1 MGHNF
6 LIIKGEFMSNMTVY
20 LDTHHAK
27 VYKMGL
33 DKHTPV
39 ALKDEGHE
47 KKHFYHKLAEKL
59 HAANEV
65 FVLGAHQVVAEFKHY
80 CSEHDK
86 VMNQKLVGTETL
98 HSHATDH
105 EVWEQ
110 GHKFFL
116 KRAGELPL

>member
-1 MGHNF
+1 
-6 LIIKGEFMSNMTVY
+6 MSNVTVY

-33 DKHTPV
+33 EKHTP
-39 ALKDEGHE
+39 APLKDEKHDR
-47 KKHFYHKLAEKL
+47 KHFYHNLSKEL
-59 HAANEV
+59 HHATEV
-65 FVLGAHQVVAEFKHY
+65 FVVGAHNVVAEFKHY

-86 VMNQKLVGTETL
+86 TTGKKLVGDETL

-105 EVWEQ
+105 EVWEK

-116 KRAGELPL
+116 ARISQKTV